1 MSTIAEDGG
10 ERTIRGNL
18 VKGLAELS
26 GRVLLAMLFL
36 DSGLGKIGTYTATM
50 DYMASAGVPGTL
62 LPVVIALEVLGGLA
76 LMVGWK
82 TLVLS
87 VLLAG
92 FTLLSGAI
100 FHGDL
105 DDPMNRIHV
114 LKNLSIVGGFI
125 LVIANGPGP
134 LSLDRRSGTRHR
146 PAGTDPRAPGIRAS
160 TRS

>member
-1 MSTIAEDGG
+1 MSTIAEY
-10 ERTIRGNL
+10 ERGRAIRENR
-18 VKGLAELS
+18 VQKLAELS

-36 DSGLGKIGTYTATM
+36 DSGLGKIGAYTATM
-50 DYMASAGVPGTL
+50 DYMAAAGVPGTL
-62 LPVVIALEVLGGLA
+62 LPIVIALEVLGGVA

-82 TLVLS
+82 TRVMS

-105 DDPMNRIHV
+105 GDPMNRIHE
-114 LKNLSIVGGFI
+114 LKNLSIVGGFM

-134 LSLDRRSGTRHR
+134 LSLDRRS
-146 PAGTDPRAPGIRAS
+146 
-160 TRS
+160 